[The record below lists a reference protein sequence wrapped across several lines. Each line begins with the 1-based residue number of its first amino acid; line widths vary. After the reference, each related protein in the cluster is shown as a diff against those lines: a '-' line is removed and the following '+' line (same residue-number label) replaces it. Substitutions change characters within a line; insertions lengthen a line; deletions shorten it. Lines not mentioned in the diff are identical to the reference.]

1 MDPKPPT
8 DPLPSPFLCH
18 HHLRQSHFSGPLP
31 SPRPAPASSAGSPST
46 HREAG

>member
-8 DPLPSPFLCH
+8 DPLPFPLLCH
-18 HHLRQSHFSGPLP
+18 HHLRQSHLSGPLP
-31 SPRPAPASSAGSPST
+31 SSRPPPASSAGSPST